1 MMASSEKRAPNFNH
15 RSAHGG
21 DHRVLG
27 LWRTRSGVAPGF
39 VEKQNARAGGSA
51 ILGVGW
57 RMVRE
62 WRRGEGRAFARSAGA
77 GALALTRTGAGWITW
92 RGGV

>member
-1 MMASSEKRAPNFNH
+1 LWWTSESDA
-15 RSAHGG
+15 
-21 DHRVLG
+21 
-27 LWRTRSGVAPGF
+27 VAPGI
-39 VEKQNARAGGSA
+39 VEKQNARAGGNA

-77 GALALTRTGAGWITW
+77 ELLDSNWGGMDYLACWSLSSMAEARFIWGDAAG
-92 RGGV
+92 RREERRR